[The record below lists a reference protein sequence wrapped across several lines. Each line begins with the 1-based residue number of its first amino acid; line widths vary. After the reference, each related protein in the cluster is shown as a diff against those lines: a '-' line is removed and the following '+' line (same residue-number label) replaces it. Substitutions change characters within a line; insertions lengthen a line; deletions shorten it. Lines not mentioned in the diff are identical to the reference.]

1 MTPLRLAWSVA
12 VVALLATG
20 CTAPE
25 PPPGPLVVGMLAPLS
40 GPSADTGAEAAR
52 GAELAA
58 EVVNDAYPELPVP
71 LGAGTGLPR
80 LGGVTLTLVTVDTGG
95 RPEPAIGAITGLT
108 QSRHPVGLVS
118 AESAA
123 VTSALSSQAQ
133 RLRVPLIDAGST
145 ADYLT
150 ELGADWYF
158 RTGPSDTQLA
168 ESAFALLGGAPGPAG
183 DAVTLITE
191 SGEDGAVAAKRLREL
206 AERSGAAVSGQLEV
220 PTDKPDPEA
229 LAAGLAGGP
238 PRVVLAWTR
247 TLPAALAVADAAG
260 RGDAALS
267 LFGLGEGFRALKQ
280 PGAQDPG
287 LLRAVPWSAEFA
299 GRSPVAQQVAE
310 LYRQRFGRPM
320 SAAAV
325 DAFTAVVTLAAAIDG
340 AASRDTAAIRT
351 ALRQTT
357 QPAAGLIVPWN
368 GVRFGPDGQNVLAAA
383 VVEQWQ
389 DRAYRLVYP
398 VELATGTARWQR
410 RNPAP

>member
-1 MTPLRLAWSVA
+1 MTPLRLACSVA

-20 CTAPE
+20 CTVPE
-25 PPPGPLVVGMLAPLS
+25 PPPGPVVVGMLAPLS
-40 GPSADTGAEAAR
+40 GPSADAGADAVR

-58 EVVNDAYPELPVP
+58 AVINDTYPELPVP
-71 LGAGTGLPR
+71 LGPGTGLPGLR
-80 LGGVTLTLVTVDTGG
+80 GATLTLVTADTGG
-95 RPEPAIGAITGLT
+95 RPEPAIGAITSMAD
-108 QSRHPVGLVS
+108 SRRPVGLVS

-123 VTSALSSQAQ
+123 VTGALSSQAQ

-158 RTGPSDTQLA
+158 RTGPSDSQLA
-168 ESAFALLGGAPGPAG
+168 ESAFALLGRAPDTRE
-183 DAVTLITE
+183 DAVTLVTE
-191 SGEDGAVAAKRLREL
+191 SGDDGAVATRQLREL
-206 AERSGAAVSGQLEV
+206 AERSGATVSGHMEV
-220 PTDKPDPEA
+220 PSDKPDPEA
-229 LAAGLAGGP
+229 LATSLAGGP
-238 PRVVLAWTR
+238 ARVVFAWAR
-247 TLPAALAVADAAG
+247 TVPAATAVAAAVA
-260 RGDAALS
+260 RGETGVT

-299 GRSPVAQQVAE
+299 GRNPVAQQIAE

-320 SAAAV
+320 TGAAV
-325 DAFTAVVTLAAAIDG
+325 DAFTAVLTLAAAIDV
-340 AASRDTAAIRT
+340 AASDDTSAIRT

-389 DRAYRLVYP
+389 DRSYRLVYP
-398 VELATGTARWQR
+398 VELATGPARWHR
-410 RNPAP
+410 RDLAP

>member
-1 MTPLRLAWSVA
+1 MTPLRLACSVA
-12 VVALLATG
+12 AVALLATG

-25 PPPGPLVVGMLAPLS
+25 PEPGPVVVGVLAPLS
-40 GPSADTGAEAAR
+40 GPTAETGAEAVR

-58 EVVNDAYPELPVP
+58 EVVNDTYPELPVP
-71 LGAGTGLPR
+71 LGPGKGLPR
-80 LGGVTLTLVTVDTGG
+80 LRGAALTLVTADTGG
-95 RPEPAIGAITGLT
+95 RAEPAIGAITSLDG
-108 QSRHPVGLVS
+108 SRHPVGLVS
-118 AESAA
+118 AESAT
-123 VTSALSSQAQ
+123 VTGALSSQAQ
-133 RLRVPLIDAGST
+133 RLRVPLLDAGST

-158 RTGPSDTQLA
+158 RTGPSDSQLA
-168 ESAFALLGGAPGPAG
+168 ESAFALLGRAP
-183 DAVTLITE
+183 DAQDEAVMLVTE

-206 AERSGAAVSGQLEV
+206 AERAGATVSGQLEV
-220 PTDKPDPEA
+220 PSDKPDPEA
-229 LAAGLAGGP
+229 LAASLAAGP
-238 PRVVLAWTR
+238 PRVVFAWAR
-247 TLPAALAVADAAG
+247 TVPVATAVAGAAG
-260 RGDAALS
+260 RGDATVS

-280 PGAQDPG
+280 PAAQDPG

-325 DAFTAVVTLAAAIDG
+325 DAFTAVIVLAAAIDG
-340 AASRDTAAIRT
+340 AASGDTAAIRT

-398 VELATGTARWQR
+398 VELATGPARWHR
-410 RNPAP
+410 RDPAP